1 MTLISSELFPGI
13 NLDIIFPARSLT
25 SLLIKSEKIA
35 IISTLDIN
43 ENYGGVVKNLTFN
56 ISHDG

>member
-1 MTLISSELFPGI
+1 MTLISSELFPG

-43 ENYGGVVKNLTFN
+43 ENYGGVVKKLTFN